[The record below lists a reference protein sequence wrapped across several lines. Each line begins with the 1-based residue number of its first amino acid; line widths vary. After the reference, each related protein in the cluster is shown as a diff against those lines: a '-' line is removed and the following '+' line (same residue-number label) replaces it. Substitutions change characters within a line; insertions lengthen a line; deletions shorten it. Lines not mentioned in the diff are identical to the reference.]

1 VDRISELRENYTL
14 AGLTEE
20 EAGADPFALFHR
32 WFDQALVAEIREPNA
47 MALATLGSDGAPRN
61 RMVLLKGV
69 DRGFVFYTNYESA
82 KGRDL
87 AAAPVAALCLHW
99 KELERQVR
107 VAGAVEKTT
116 REENEAY
123 FVSRPRASRL
133 GAWASPQSNVV
144 ADRAE
149 LEAQYISMQ
158 ERFGEGPVPCPD
170 TWGGYRVLPREIEFW
185 QGRPSRLH
193 DRLRFRR
200 ERDLWVRERLAP

>member
-1 VDRISELRENYTL
+1 VERIAELRENYTL

-20 EAGADPFALFHR
+20 EAGADPFALFAR
-32 WFDQALVAEIREPNA
+32 WFDQALAAGIREANA
-47 MALATLGSDGAPRN
+47 MALATIGPEGAPRN

-87 AAAPVAALCLHW
+87 AAAPEAALCVHW

-107 VAGAVEKTT
+107 VFGPVEKTA
-116 REENEAY
+116 REESAAY
-123 FVSRPRASRL
+123 FESRPRASRL
-133 GAWASPQSNVV
+133 GAWASPQSSVV
-144 ADRAE
+144 AGRAE

-158 ERFGEGPVPCPD
+158 ERFGDGPVPCPE

-193 DRLRFRR
+193 DRLRFRH
-200 ERDLWVRERLAP
+200 EGGAWIRERLAP

>member
-1 VDRISELRENYTL
+1 MDRIAELRENYTL

-32 WFDQALVAEIREPNA
+32 WFDQALAAEIREPNA

-87 AAAPVAALCLHW
+87 AAASVAALCFHW

-123 FVSRPRASRL
+123 FGSRPRASRL

-158 ERFGEGPVPCPD
+158 ERFGDGAVPCPD

-200 ERDLWVRERLAP
+200 DGDRWIRERLAP